1 MPPNQL
7 PPEFEAHQPAIEEAL
22 QSAFSLPK
30 DSQLPLYL
38 MMRYQLG
45 WVDQTGD
52 PSPHHVDRVLGAF
65 CAEAASSLEAS
76 AVAVSGAAAIELLGE
91 SIQTHEDMQ
100 SGSQQRGGRD
110 AVWWI
115 WGPAQ
120 AINVGDGLH
129 ALARLSLFNTGSESL
144 SGEEKLV
151 AIAQLDDTALQYYEG
166 QYLDLLLQE
175 RIDVTVQQYLR
186 MARGK
191 YGSLIGGA
199 MTLGAIFARADENTM
214 IHWRAAGEALGI
226 ASLMASDYMVFWGNQ
241 SNMARALNKSKL
253 YPVVVA
259 LEEGSI
265 AQRRELGGYYF
276 KRVMEPSDL
285 DGIRSVLETTG
296 AKARTEEAIAA
307 SIEKGLLSLRDAGVG
322 TNGIASWRSIAESVV
337 MQR

>member
-1 MPPNQL
+1 MPLNQL
-7 PPEFEAHQPAIEEAL
+7 PPAFEAHQSTIEEAL

-52 PSPHHVDRVLGAF
+52 PSPRQVDRVLGAF
-65 CAEAASSLEAS
+65 CAESASSLGAAT
-76 AVAVSGAAAIELLGE
+76 AVGSGAAAIELLGE

-100 SGSQQRGGRD
+100 SGSQQHGGRD

-129 ALARLSLFNTGSESL
+129 ALARLSLFNTDSESL
-144 SGEEKLV
+144 SGEDKLV

-191 YGSLIGGA
+191 YGSLVGGA
-199 MTLGAIFARADENTM
+199 MTLGAIFARADTNTM
-214 IHWRAAGEALGI
+214 MHWRAAGEALGI
-226 ASLMASDYMVFWGNQ
+226 ASLMASDYMVFWGDQN
-241 SNMARALNKSKL
+241 NMGRALNKSKL

-259 LEEGSI
+259 LEEGTI
-265 AQRRELGGYYF
+265 AQRRQLGGYYF
-276 KRVMEPSDL
+276 KRVMEPTDI
-285 DGIRSVLETTG
+285 DGIRAVLETTG
-296 AKARTEEAIAA
+296 AKARTEDAIAG
-307 SIEKGLLSLRDAGVG
+307 SIEKALLSLQDAGVP
-322 TNGIASWRSIAESVV
+322 TDGIASWKSIAESVV